1 MAILA
6 TIKSGAGKV
15 GSKIANKGGNIVA
28 KASGLSSAQLEKIE
42 EKRNAY
48 LTEKPETDPESI
60 ARLLGS
66 YAIEAYEA
74 YLPQLSELYKPMFIG
89 EVDDERSLDNRI
101 RYFEVTKWVT
111 DPTEDNLDKLTN
123 MYHVLSEENCN
134 IALIFNRRVN
144 GTTVYFAVVNN
155 SEKDTPHI
163 ADMFGKRLESSLL
176 GNFPG
181 AEIKKLPHDKLNAG
195 IIPVLK
201 DIKNSSV
208 AIVSNIASEK
218 SEKFISQSM
227 EKLIDGIVPSSEL
240 EEYTIVL
247 LATPM
252 KEQLERKNALSDLY
266 SRLAPFSA
274 WSTTFTLSEATAVG
288 SSATFGANLGGSAG
302 RQIGDTA
309 TTGTN
314 SSRGTTDSDSTA
326 HTDSTN
332 NSTTDGTNSSTSSG
346 TSDSTNQSTSQG
358 TSTNISTANMT
369 GENSSVTD
377 TDSATG
383 NINITP
389 FGLGGSGGTSNS
401 TANQT
406 GSSSSTTNTTG
417 TGTSTNT
424 TSGTGHTI
432 TQTTAQGLSHVETA
446 ARGLADTVTKGKSI
460 TDTIGRMASNA
471 HSVVKNIGMN
481 FGVNFSR
488 SSNVTVH
495 EGKTDALT
503 QNFVNYDV
511 KNTLELIEKQIKR
524 VEQSTALGMWDFS
537 AYFMSESPII
547 ANNTAHMY
555 LALTQGEDSYLSQ
568 SAVNLWEYREER
580 KDDIA
585 NIMDFIRRLQHPEF
599 ELDIAPDDPS
609 FDPDWLMYP
618 PHVNATVSLTGREL
632 AYSFNLPKKSVSGLP
647 VLESV
652 AFGREVQKFTPPSDK
667 ESKTLI
673 AGNVYHMRKEDKNIR
688 VKLDMD
694 RLCAHTFITGST
706 GTGKSN
712 FIYNLLEQ
720 IYEEDKRFL
729 VIEPAKGEYKS
740 VLGGFDD
747 VSVYGTNPMYTE
759 LLHINPFSFPKHI
772 NVLEH
777 IDRLVEIFNA
787 CWPMYAA
794 MPAVLKDAIER
805 AYKDK
810 GWVFSNYAYYSE
822 DFPTFADLIKV
833 LPDIM
838 NESLYSADTKSDYLG
853 ALITRVKSLTNGI
866 NGEIFCSSMEI
877 SNESLFDKNVII
889 DISRVGSV
897 ETKSLIMG
905 ILIMKL
911 QEYRMQPDK
920 MNESLQH
927 ITVLEEAH
935 NLLRRTSFAQAQES
949 SNLQGKS
956 VEMLTNAIAEMRTYG
971 EGFIIADQAP
981 DMLDEAVIRNT
992 NTKIIF
998 RLPDENDCEL
1008 VGKSIAL
1015 NDVQI
1020 KELAKLPAFVAVI
1033 HQNDWIEAVLCKS
1046 EKYDKERKYAFSK
1059 KESNL
1064 SAYRLMLNIYGI
1076 YEKTAFSDEEK
1087 AEVLDWINRLE
1098 NGDNT
1103 KRILRK
1109 ALADESLI
1117 EEEKLI
1123 IAYNVFGGQRTAM
1136 LLRNAE
1142 NNEEG
1147 LSRVRRSIGSVFSL
1161 DSDDK
1166 LIDTVQQYICTA
1178 INREESCA
1186 DIARRYQYFGMNGG
1200 IM

>member
-6 TIKSGAGKV
+6 TIKRGAGKIAGKV
-15 GSKIANKGGNIVA
+15 ANKGGNIVA

-48 LTEKPETDPESI
+48 LMEKPETDPESI
-60 ARLLGS
+60 ERLLGS

-89 EVDDERSLDNRI
+89 EADDERSLDNRI

-134 IALIFNRRVN
+134 IALIFNRRVS

-195 IIPVLK
+195 VIPVLK
-201 DIKNSSV
+201 DIKDSSV

-247 LATPM
+247 LATPV
-252 KEQLERKNALSDLY
+252 KEQLERKNALSELY
-266 SRLAPFSA
+266 SKLAPFST
-274 WSTTFTLSEATAVG
+274 WSTTFTLSETTAVG

-302 RQIGDTA
+302 RQIGDT
-309 TTGTN
+309 TTAGTN
-314 SSRGTTDSDSTA
+314 SSRGTTASDSTA
-326 HTDSTN
+326 HTDSSTD
-332 NSTTDGTNSSTSSG
+332 STTDGTNSSTSSG
-346 TSDSTNQSTSQG
+346 TSDTTNQSTSQG
-358 TSTNISTANMT
+358 TSTNTSTANMT
-369 GENSSVTD
+369 GENTSVTD

-383 NINITP
+383 NVSITP
-389 FGLGGSGGTSNS
+389 FGIGGSGSTSNS

-406 GSSSSTTNTTG
+406 GTSSSTTNTTG
-417 TGTSTNT
+417 SGTSTTN
-424 TSGTGHTI
+424 TSGSGHTI
-432 TQTTAQGLSHVETA
+432 TQTATHGLSHVETA
-446 ARGLADTVTKGKSI
+446 AEGLADTVTKGKSI

-471 HSVVKNIGMN
+471 HSIATNIGMN

-488 SSNVTVH
+488 SSNITVLM
-495 EGKTDALT
+495 GKNDALT
-503 QNFVNYDV
+503 QNFINHDV

-555 LALTQGEDSYLSQ
+555 LALTQGENSYLSQ

-632 AYSFNLPKKSVSGLP
+632 AYSLNLPKKSVSGLP

-652 AFGREVQKFTPPSDK
+652 AFGREVQRFTPPSEK
-667 ESKTLI
+667 TPKTLI

-694 RLCAHTFITGST
+694 SLCAHTFITGST

-720 IYEEDKRFL
+720 IYEEDKHFL
-729 VIEPAKGEYKS
+729 VIEPAKGEYKN

-794 MPAVLKDAIER
+794 MPAVLKDTIER
-805 AYKDK
+805 VYKDK
-810 GWVFSNYAYYSE
+810 GWIFSNPAYYSD

-838 NESLYSADTKSDYLG
+838 SESLYSADTKSDYSG

-866 NGEIFCSSMEI
+866 NGEIFCSTKEI
-877 SNESLFDKNVII
+877 SNEALFDKNVIV

-920 MNESLQH
+920 MNENLQH

-935 NLLRRTSFAQAQES
+935 NLLRRTSFVQAQES

-998 RLPDENDCEL
+998 RLPDEYDCEL
-1008 VGKSIAL
+1008 VGKSMAL

-1020 KELAKLPAFVAVI
+1020 NELAKLPAFVAVI

-1046 EKYDKERKYAFSK
+1046 EKYDKERKYAFNK
-1059 KESNL
+1059 KESNI
-1064 SAYRLMLNIYGI
+1064 SAYHLMLNIYGI
-1076 YEKTAFSDEEK
+1076 SEKIALSDEEK

-1109 ALADESLI
+1109 GLADESLT

-1123 IAYNVFGGQRTAM
+1123 VAYNVFGGHRTAM

-1142 NNEEG
+1142 NNEVG

-1166 LIDTVQQYICTA
+1166 LIDTVQQYICIA
-1178 INREESCA
+1178 INREETCA

>member
-6 TIKSGAGKV
+6 TIKSGAGKIAGKV
-15 GSKIANKGGNIVA
+15 ANKGCNIVA

-48 LTEKPETDPESI
+48 LMEKPETDPESI
-60 ARLLGS
+60 ERLLGS

-74 YLPQLSELYKPMFIG
+74 YLPQLSELYRPMFIG
-89 EVDDERSLDNRI
+89 EADDERSLDNRI

-134 IALIFNRRVN
+134 IALIFNRRVS

-195 IIPVLK
+195 VIPVLK
-201 DIKNSSV
+201 DIKKSSV

-247 LATPM
+247 LATPV
-252 KEQLERKNALSDLY
+252 KEQLERKNALSELY
-266 SRLAPFSA
+266 SKLAPFST
-274 WSTTFTLSEATAVG
+274 WSTTFTLSETTAVG

-346 TSDSTNQSTSQG
+346 TSDSTNQSTSSG
-358 TSTNISTANMT
+358 TNSSLSVANMT
-369 GENSSVTD
+369 GENSST
-377 TDSATG
+377 TGGITLNQSSATNVSATASAAPMG
-383 NINITP
+383 V
-389 FGLGGSGGTSNS
+389 GGSATVGETITLGASESLSTTGGT
-401 TANQT
+401 
-406 GSSSSTTNTTG
+406 SSSTTNTSTQ
-417 TGTSTNT
+417 GTSTTN
-424 TSGTGHTI
+424 TSGTGHTVS
-432 TQTTAQGLSHVETA
+432 QTVAQGLSHSETA
-446 ARGLADTVTKGKSI
+446 AKGVSDTVNKGRAI

-471 HSVVKNIGMN
+471 HSIATNIGMN

-488 SSNVTVH
+488 SSNVTVLM
-495 EGKTDALT
+495 GKNDALT

-555 LALTQGEDSYLSQ
+555 LALTQGENSYLSQ

-599 ELDIAPDDPS
+599 ELDIAQDDPS

-632 AYSFNLPKKSVSGLP
+632 AYSLNLPKKSVSGLP

-652 AFGREVQKFTPPSDK
+652 AFGREVQRFTPPSEK
-667 ESKTLI
+667 TPKTLI

-694 RLCAHTFITGST
+694 SLCAHTFITGST

-720 IYEEDKRFL
+720 IYEEDKHFL
-729 VIEPAKGEYKS
+729 VIEPAKGEYK
-740 VLGGFDD
+740 D
-747 VSVYGTNPMYTE
+747 VFSDYNDISVYGTNPRKTP
-759 LLHINPFSFPKHI
+759 LLRINPFSFPDDVH
-772 NVLEH
+772 VLEH
-777 IDRLVEIFNA
+777 IDRLVEIFNV

-794 MPAVLKDAIER
+794 MPAVLEP
-805 AYKDK
+805 
-810 GWVFSNYAYYSE
+810 V
-822 DFPTFADLIKV
+822 
-833 LPDIM
+833 
-838 NESLYSADTKSDYLG
+838 DT
-853 ALITRVKSLTNGI
+853 
-866 NGEIFCSSMEI
+866 
-877 SNESLFDKNVII
+877 
-889 DISRVGSV
+889 
-897 ETKSLIMG
+897 
-905 ILIMKL
+905 ILA
-911 QEYRMQPDK
+911 
-920 MNESLQH
+920 
-927 ITVLEEAH
+927 T
-935 NLLRRTSFAQAQES
+935 
-949 SNLQGKS
+949 
-956 VEMLTNAIAEMRTYG
+956 
-971 EGFIIADQAP
+971 
-981 DMLDEAVIRNT
+981 
-992 NTKIIF
+992 
-998 RLPDENDCEL
+998 
-1008 VGKSIAL
+1008 
-1015 NDVQI
+1015 
-1020 KELAKLPAFVAVI
+1020 
-1033 HQNDWIEAVLCKS
+1033 
-1046 EKYDKERKYAFSK
+1046 
-1059 KESNL
+1059 
-1064 SAYRLMLNIYGI
+1064 
-1076 YEKTAFSDEEK
+1076 
-1087 AEVLDWINRLE
+1087 
-1098 NGDNT
+1098 
-1103 KRILRK
+1103 
-1109 ALADESLI
+1109 
-1117 EEEKLI
+1117 
-1123 IAYNVFGGQRTAM
+1123 
-1136 LLRNAE
+1136 
-1142 NNEEG
+1142 
-1147 LSRVRRSIGSVFSL
+1147 
-1161 DSDDK
+1161 
-1166 LIDTVQQYICTA
+1166 
-1178 INREESCA
+1178 
-1186 DIARRYQYFGMNGG
+1186 
-1200 IM
+1200 